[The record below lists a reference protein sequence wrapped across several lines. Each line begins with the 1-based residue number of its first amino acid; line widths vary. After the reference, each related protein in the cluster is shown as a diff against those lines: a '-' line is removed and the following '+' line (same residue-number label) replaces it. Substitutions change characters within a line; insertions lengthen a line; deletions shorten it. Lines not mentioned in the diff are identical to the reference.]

1 MKGFDNFYN
10 KLKNYRFE
18 FRHLSLLLFGLIAF
32 QVLLSLV
39 QKTSLNRFLDDAQ
52 QWYQKDSAERLAT
65 LTATSLELIIEN
77 VQSNQN
83 LSENEKR
90 RVIQSFNIIFSQQML
105 QHNVQGVCLLFKR
118 GNKIVA
124 INNGKELYDF
134 LFTKETPIEDNNVEF
149 KNAVRLYE
157 QSEDT
162 IMASEQI
169 YSILDSSQTFNIM
182 VPFVPHGEF
191 LGVLYMK
198 NKPDFSFFTR
208 EIASSYNEASV
219 VYTSLVFLGLLSMYF
234 ISSYTVRERDKAQK
248 LLLQEH
254 EQLIKEQTAHEKESV
269 FTKRI
274 YHTHHKAEKV
284 MGFIKEDLRKLTGD
298 NADVI
303 KDRAMKYANF
313 ISRVIYDMKWYDLPS
328 NTIRGPMFL
337 TNVNKV
343 INFIVDNIFL
353 RLSTQAEM
361 YEFKLELNKNFPKV
375 NINEFVVW
383 ETLEPIIQN
392 CIDHANVEKV
402 TIIIRTYFDNVIGK
416 NKIEIS
422 DSGEGIRPEFLEK
435 DKNGVKKIFLE
446 KSSDSNNINKNRGYG
461 CYIAYELSKKCG
473 WELDA
478 CNSKT
483 KGSIFTIT
491 I

>member
-1 MKGFDNFYN
+1 MKRFDDFYN

-39 QKTSLNRFLDDAQ
+39 QKTSLNKFLDDAQ

-77 VQSNQN
+77 IQSNQKF
-83 LSENEKR
+83 SENEQR
-90 RVIQSFNIIFSQQML
+90 RVVQSFNIIFSQQML
-105 QHNVQGVCLLFKR
+105 QHNVQEVCLLFKK
-118 GNKIVA
+118 GNRVVA
-124 INNGKELYDF
+124 IDTGKELYDF
-134 LFTKETPIEDNNVEF
+134 LFAKETPTEDSNTEF
-149 KNAVRLYE
+149 KNAINLYR
-157 QSEDT
+157 STEDT
-162 IMASEQI
+162 ITSTEQI
-169 YSILDSSQTFNIM
+169 YSTLDSAHAFNIM
-182 VPFVPHGEF
+182 VPFVPHGEL

-234 ISSYTVRERDKAQK
+234 ISSYTVRERDKAQN
-248 LLLQEH
+248 LQLQEH

-274 YHTHHKAEKV
+274 YHTHHKAEKI
-284 MGFIKEDLRKLTGD
+284 MGFIKEDLRKIDGSGD
-298 NADVI
+298 EAI
-303 KDRAMKYANF
+303 KDKVMKYANF
-313 ISRVIYDMKWYDLPS
+313 ISRVIYDMKWYDLPN
-328 NTIRGPMFL
+328 NTIRGSMFL
-337 TNVNKV
+337 TDVNRV

-353 RLSTQAEM
+353 RLSTHAEM
-361 YEFKLELNKNFPKV
+361 YEFKLELDNSFPRV

-383 ETLEPIIQN
+383 EILEPIIQN
-392 CIDHANVEKV
+392 CIDHAEVEKV
-402 TIIIRTYFDNVIGK
+402 TIKIKTYFDNSIGK
-416 NKIEIS
+416 NKIQIS
-422 DSGEGIRPEFLEK
+422 DNGNGIRPEFLVKDEK
-435 DKNGVKKIFLE
+435 GIKKIFLE
-446 KSSDSNNINKNRGYG
+446 KSSDSHDINKNRGYG

-483 KGSIFTIT
+483 KGSIFIIT